1 MRKRCIQLNNEVIN
15 RGGSV
20 LSLHLQ
26 VIKLCKSLKF
36 SGHNQKN
43 LKELQE
49 KQHQQQQD
57 QKMKIE

>member
-15 RGGSV
+15 REGSV
-20 LSLHLQ
+20 LSPHFQ
-26 VIKLCKSLKF
+26 VIKLCKSLKL

-49 KQHQQQQD
+49 KQHQ
-57 QKMKIE
+57 